1 MYIVLFTLILFTYK
15 IYKIIMQKEDSIAR
29 ITQKVIEKAG
39 TEMSYVVGNTTEQAL
54 QYGEKIDQMS
64 RGAVAIES
72 GRALGSTVYKAAEDI
87 ARNDKICAGAC
98 AVASACEIIAASS
111 ALIKYPGSMK
121 VYFVAKT
128 ISVGCIRF
136 RHLCRNAKGELSPC

>member
-1 MYIVLFTLILFTYK
+1 MSKANALG
-15 IYKIIMQKEDSIAR
+15 QA
-29 ITQKVIEKAG
+29 TQKIVEKTG
-39 TEMSYVVGNTTEQAL
+39 TEISYMVGNATEKSLEYAD
-54 QYGEKIDQMS
+54 KIDQMS

-72 GRALGSTVYKAAEDI
+72 GRALGSTAYQAAEDI

-98 AVASACEIIAASS
+98 LVASVCEVVAGSS
-111 ALIKYPGSMK
+111 AMIKYPGAMK

-136 RHLCRNAKGELSPC
+136 RNLCRNAKGEISPC

>member
-1 MYIVLFTLILFTYK
+1 MSKAKGLGR
-15 IYKIIMQKEDSIAR
+15 A
-29 ITQKVIEKAG
+29 TQKIVERAG
-39 TEMSYVVGNTTEQAL
+39 TEISYMVGNATEKSLEYAD
-54 QYGEKIDQMS
+54 KIDQMS

-72 GRALGSTVYKAAEDI
+72 GRALGSTAYQAAEDI

-98 AVASACEIIAASS
+98 LVASVCEVVAGSS
-111 ALIKYPGSMK
+111 AMIKYPGAMK

-136 RHLCRNAKGELSPC
+136 RNLCRNAKGEISPC

>member
-1 MYIVLFTLILFTYK
+1 MS
-15 IYKIIMQKEDSIAR
+15 KENFAR
-29 ITQKVIEKAG
+29 VTQKAVEKAG
-39 TEMSYVVGNTTEQAL
+39 TEISYIVGNATEKTL
-54 QYGEKIDQMS
+54 EYSDKIDQMS

-72 GRALGSTVYKAAEDI
+72 GRALGSTAYKTAEDI

-98 AVASACEIIAASS
+98 LVASACEVVAGTS
-111 ALIKYPGSMK
+111 AMIKYPGAMK

-136 RHLCRNAKGELSPC
+136 RNLCRNAQGELKPC

>member
-1 MYIVLFTLILFTYK
+1 MV
-15 IYKIIMQKEDSIAR
+15 KEEGLAR
-29 ITQKVIEKAG
+29 VTQKIIEKAG
-39 TEMSYVVGNTTEQAL
+39 TELSYMVGNATEQAVE
-54 QYGEKIDQMS
+54 YGDKIDQMT

-72 GRALGSTVYKAAEDI
+72 GRALGSTAYQAAEDI

-98 AVASACEIIAASS
+98 LVASVCEIVAGSS
-111 ALIKYPGSMK
+111 AMIKYPGAMK

-136 RHLCRNAKGELSPC
+136 RNLCRNAKGEISPC